1 MPLYENAEKL
11 IRGNLAVIK
20 RGKRPNPVVV
30 GYLTDEQL
38 EVVNNYRRAR
48 NWEPIKKDIIFVGSH
63 IYESRVMKDGYT
75 EDDLIAQI
83 KSALSATCR
92 FIETQKMTVLQ
103 NPTTRE
109 SGYGCRVRDEL
120 TLECSTRFPRAELYS
135 VVPRGDKN
143 HKPKKL
149 REAAEATSPGKSGTN
164 TPG

>member
-48 NWEPIKKDIIFVGSH
+48 NWEPIEKDIIFVGSH
-63 IYESRVMKDGYT
+63 IYDSRVVKDGYT

-83 KSALSATCR
+83 KSALLR
-92 FIETQKMTVLQ
+92 
-103 NPTTRE
+103 
-109 SGYGCRVRDEL
+109 
-120 TLECSTRFPRAELYS
+120 RAGLS
-135 VVPRGDKN
+135 RHRK
-143 HKPKKL
+143 
-149 REAAEATSPGKSGTN
+149 
-164 TPG
+164 

>member
-1 MPLYENAEKL
+1 
-11 IRGNLAVIK
+11 
-20 RGKRPNPVVV
+20 
-30 GYLTDEQL
+30 
-38 EVVNNYRRAR
+38 VVNNYRRAR
-48 NWEPIKKDIIFVGSH
+48 NWEPIEKDIIFVGSH
-63 IYESRVMKDGYT
+63 IYDSRVVKDGYT

-83 KSALSATCR
+83 KSALSPTCR

-143 HKPKKL
+143 HKPK
-149 REAAEATSPGKSGTN
+149 EPQA
-164 TPG
+164 